1 MNASPTYYLA
11 FSSSIF
17 VFCKWLYRLERA
29 LDVEIELFLFRR
41 DSYAREWRTT
51 AALALVRHKQASKR
65 HSGARHAH
73 AIRIYVAYTLIYAYM
88 RVS

>member
-1 MNASPTYYLA
+1 MLK
-11 FSSSIF
+11 SSSSSSAVI
-17 VFCKWLYRLERA
+17 A
-29 LDVEIELFLFRR
+29 M
-41 DSYAREWRTT
+41 REWRTT